1 MNSVFRQL
9 LGNTDYHIL
18 LDKMMKMMA
27 AIMAIEGSIAILLLI
42 IYIHTM
48 FLQGNLVSMQ
58 ICIYI
63 HTHARTHAGTQAHTH
78 TLKTFDPEIDS

>member
-9 LGNTDYHIL
+9 LGNTYHIL
-18 LDKMMKMMA
+18 LDKMTKMMA

-48 FLQGNLVSMQ
+48 FLQGNLVYMQ
-58 ICIYI
+58 ICKYI
-63 HTHARTHAGTQAHTH
+63 HTHARTRAHACAHTH
-78 TLKTFDPEIDS
+78 FENI